1 MLIDRERELE
11 ELNFLLQEGGAYLLA
26 VSGRRRLGK
35 TTLLLEWAA
44 QSSLPYLYWVASR
57 APSTLLLR
65 QFSQLIWQRLYPDDV
80 MPSNF
85 SYSQWSEAFE
95 QLARLATHQPFIVI
109 LDEFPYAVETDAALP
124 SILQNAWDHHFK
136 QTQAIVVLCGSQV
149 GMMEGLMRYDAPLFG
164 RVAGPLRVEPLPFSA
179 LQQFY
184 PHYNTEQRA
193 AVWAMLGGVP
203 AYLEE
208 FKDSRT
214 IGENVKRHIFRA
226 TGIFNTDPEN
236 LLHESLRDPQNY
248 VAILLAIAA
257 GHHRVT
263 DIVSAAAFQQLKQA
277 DPYLARLRELGI
289 IRREV
294 PATVPITDQATS
306 RLGRYVL
313 SDHYLRFYFR
323 FIWPRQ
329 AMLAQRLYDALWQEI
344 SEQLRAFIGK
354 TAFEELCQEWVLVQ
368 ARAGSQAAWALPFT
382 PERVGAHWGK
392 GAQVDVVA
400 INWRKRHLLLGE
412 CKWGKDKVRRNVVSE
427 LVEKKTPIV
436 RTALPD
442 DGQEWHIHYA
452 FFARQGF
459 TAAALAEG
467 QKYQAMMID
476 LAALDAGLSA

>member
-11 ELNFLLQEGGAYLLA
+11 ELNFLLEEGGAHLLA
-26 VSGRRRLGK
+26 ISGRRRLGK

-44 QSSLPYLYWVASR
+44 QSGLPYLYWVASR

-65 QFSQLIWQRLYPDDV
+65 QFSQLIWQRLYPNDV
-80 MPSNF
+80 MPGNF
-85 SYSQWSEAFE
+85 SYSEWSEAFE
-95 QLARLATHQPFIVI
+95 QLARLATNQPFIVI
-109 LDEFPYAVETDAALP
+109 LDEFPYAVETEPALP

-136 QTQAIVVLCGSQV
+136 QTQAVVVLCGSQV

-184 PHYNTEQRA
+184 PRYNSEQRV

-208 FKDSRT
+208 FKDNRT

-257 GHHRVT
+257 GNHRVT
-263 DIVSAAAFQQLKQA
+263 DIVSAAAFRQLKQA

-294 PATVPITDQATS
+294 PATVPQKDQATS

-313 SDHYLRFYFR
+313 ADHYLRFYFR

-329 AMLAQRLYDALWQEI
+329 DMLAQRLYDALWEEI
-344 SEQLRAFIGK
+344 SEQIRAFIGQ

-368 ARAGSQAAWALPFT
+368 ARARRLPFT
-382 PERVGAHWGK
+382 PERVGSHWGK
-392 GAQVDVVA
+392 GAQVDVTA
-400 INWRKRHLLLGE
+400 INWRKRQLLLGE
-412 CKWGKDKVRRNVVSE
+412 CKWGKDKVGRSVVRE
-427 LVEKKTPIV
+427 LVDKKTPIV

-442 DGQEWHIHYA
+442 DGREWQIHYA

-467 QKYQAMMID
+467 QKCQAMMID